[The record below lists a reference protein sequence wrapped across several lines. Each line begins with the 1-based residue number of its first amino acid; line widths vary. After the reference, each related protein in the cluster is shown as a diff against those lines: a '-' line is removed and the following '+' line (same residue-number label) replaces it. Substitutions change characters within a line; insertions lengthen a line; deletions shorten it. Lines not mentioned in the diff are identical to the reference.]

1 MNALT
6 TAKSYVT
13 NTVVEQRP
21 SKWLK
26 PSRLF
31 WVLIIAAVMLIV
43 LTAVINGNSLN
54 WLFESKA
61 PNPEPIEDVAKVLA
75 PLLALA
81 LVIERLIETL
91 FDFFEQSIEEVAE
104 LGSAGESGLKWLQS
118 ELNRAWQA
126 ANEAAS
132 KLGNGGNDEAI
143 LKELTTAEE
152 RIAWANKHLAELTK
166 DPRYVATKRLLSIW
180 LALFL
185 GLVVAV
191 MSDTGIFALLQIQ
204 VPRVFDMLVTG
215 FVIGAG
221 SGPTHSL
228 IGILQGAKNALA
240 KLGELDTLRPI
251 K

>member
-1 MNALT
+1 MVKTISIVLG
-6 TAKSYVT
+6 
-13 NTVVEQRP
+13 
-21 SKWLK
+21 
-26 PSRLF
+26 
-31 WVLIIAAVMLIV
+31 LIIAAVVLIV
-43 LTAVINGNSLN
+43 LTAVFNGKDLY
-54 WLFESKA
+54 WLFQVKEIS
-61 PNPEPIEDVAKVLA
+61 PEPIEDIAKALA

-104 LGSAGESGLKWLQS
+104 LGSAGEKGVKWLQS
-118 ELNRAWQA
+118 ELNRAQQA
-126 ANEAAS
+126 ANEVVS
-132 KLGNGGNDEAI
+132 KLGNGGNDEAN
-143 LKELTTAEE
+143 LKELAAAEE

-191 MSDTGIFALLQIQ
+191 ISDTGIFTLLQIQ
-204 VPRVFDMLVTG
+204 VPRLFDMLVTG

-228 IGILQGAKNALA
+228 TGILQGIKNALGN
-240 KLGELDTLRPI
+240 LSELSALNQNKQQMKTLQNKI
-251 K
+251 W